1 MAAKLSESLKRVLSS
16 SDSGSESE
24 DEDAKKLRSTTIEP
38 PAPRME
44 PMPFAEIPLRD
55 IDLEERVGIG
65 NASTIF
71 KGIWQVW
78 T

>member
-24 DEDAKKLRSTTIEP
+24 DEDAKKLRSTIER